1 MADSYISKIKLANG
15 TTVLL
20 KDALGR
26 TNMET
31 LLGEH
36 ALAALGAA
44 AWKAVAAEVTEGS
57 TDLPTAEAVKSYV
70 DSAVGKIHNFDV
82 VIDPDGSA
90 SGPSVT
96 ASAATMYK
104 IYLVPT
110 GEAAAG
116 EYIEYITIKSG
127 DGEAATFKW
136 EPIGSTK
143 TNLTGYV
150 PTTTT
155 IATIK
160 LDHNIT
166 VDELKTALG
175 LGAMAYAATA
185 SGSDTIDT
193 VDSITMASMTV
204 AGNAAVTSKAADAAL
219 TKADYTPSGNIKI
232 GDTVSS
238 ETNKVLTGGSI
249 AVTLKDSNTPSDA
262 VIAATTS
269 YSPAGT
275 VSAKTENGSFSA
287 IKTVALE
294 ANAEGNIQIQG
305 SVGEQPVSLTSA
317 TKTFVTGLT
326 NSTKKAATLTSGEFH
341 PAAFQTG
348 FYTAGT
354 DASLKGGDYTAP
366 TLGEATKGNV
376 ASEGIVASVGSGDD
390 AETLIFTAAAPAEVV
405 TAQGTLTKGSV
416 NFPTLEG
423 GKATII
429 DTEKFSGGS
438 KEADVFTAEFIPTA
452 ETDTVNNITA
462 AKLAG
467 FNFASD
473 KYSLNTTSD
482 IALKDVEFKPTNSA
496 TIPSQITYVKPE
508 IDDANTSFTG
518 TSAVLGFDGTK
529 VEKALVTG
537 VSYDK
542 ADATAAFS
550 VDVTPAVAKDGL
562 KKTAKTVNITV
573 TPDA

>member
-1 MADSYISKIKLANG
+1 MADNYISKIKLANG

-20 KDALGR
+20 KDAKGR
-26 TNMET
+26 ADMET

-36 ALAALGAA
+36 ALLALGDA
-44 AWKAVAAEVTEGS
+44 AWKAVAAEVTGGGEA
-57 TDLPTAEAVKSYV
+57 LPTAEAVKSYV
-70 DSAVGKIHNFDV
+70 TSAVNKIHNFDV
-82 VIDPDGSA
+82 VIDADGSVA
-90 SGPSVT
+90 TGPSVT
-96 ASAATMYK
+96 ASADTMYK
-104 IYLVPT
+104 IYLVPS

-127 DGEAATFKW
+127 DGETATFKW
-136 EPIGSTK
+136 EAIGSTK

-150 PTTTT
+150 PTSTT
-155 IATIK
+155 IAEIK

-166 VDELKTALG
+166 VAELQKALK
-175 LGAMAYAATA
+175 LGAMAYADKA
-185 SGSDTIDT
+185 SGSTTIKT
-193 VDSITMASMTV
+193 IDSITMKPVTV
-204 AGNAAVTSKAADAAL
+204 AGNATVTSKAADATL

-232 GDTVSS
+232 GDAVSS
-238 ETNKVLTGGSI
+238 EANKVLTGGSI
-249 AVTLKDSNTPSDA
+249 AVTLKDSNTPSNA

-275 VSAKTENGSFSA
+275 ISAKAENGSFSA

-305 SVGEQPVSLTSA
+305 SVGEQTVSLTSA
-317 TKTFVTGLT
+317 PKTFVTGLT

-348 FYTAGT
+348 FYTAGS
-354 DASLKGGDYTAP
+354 DASLKGGNYTAP

-376 ASEGIVASVGSGDD
+376 ASEGIVASVGSGAD
-390 AETLIFTAAAPAEVV
+390 AETLIFTAAATAEVV
-405 TAQGTLTKGSV
+405 TAQGTLSQGSV
-416 NFPTLEG
+416 SFPTLEG
-423 GKATII
+423 GKATVI
-429 DTEKFSGGS
+429 DTSKFSGGS
-438 KEADVFTAEFIPTA
+438 KEADVFEAEFIPTV
-452 ETDTVNNITA
+452 ETGTVNDVTA

-467 FNFASD
+467 FNFVSD

-482 IALKDVEFKPTNSA
+482 TALKDVEFKPTNSA

-508 IDDANTSFTG
+508 INAATFTA

-550 VDVTPAVAKDGL
+550 VAVTPETDVITKTDKPVEIEVSPVAKGE
-562 KKTAKTVNITV
+562 
-573 TPDA
+573 